1 MLTSVAR
8 LPLNTLPA
16 FRAVARLQNLRAA
29 AEELHLTHSAVSQQ
43 IKLLEEQMGLRLF
56 DRRGRSVVLNAA
68 GAALQR
74 AVEPALDRLADGLRA
89 AQAAA
94 TGTSQQLRLT
104 VLPSFAQRWLL
115 PRMGRW
121 RERHPEIT
129 LELHASQQVVDLQ
142 REGFHAALR
151 VGAGHWRG
159 LQSVRLMDSP
169 IVALASPAR
178 AARLS
183 AGDMTAIAA
192 QPLLGPADLWERW
205 LGLGGQRLAAK
216 PVAEFNDAG
225 LMLQA
230 VEQDIGIALARGLL
244 AADALQAGRLVQLSP
259 LALADAE
266 FATYWLVY
274 PPELDAWPP
283 LVALRDWLFEE
294 LASSR
299 QALDALQRS

>member
-1 MLTSVAR
+1 
-8 LPLNTLPA
+8 
-16 FRAVARLQNLRAA
+16 
-29 AEELHLTHSAVSQQ
+29 
-43 IKLLEEQMGLRLF
+43 
-56 DRRGRSVVLNAA
+56 
-68 GAALQR
+68 
-74 AVEPALDRLADGLRA
+74 
-89 AQAAA
+89 
-94 TGTSQQLRLT
+94 
-104 VLPSFAQRWLL
+104 
-115 PRMGRW
+115 MGRW

-129 LELHASQQVVDLQ
+129 LELHASQQMVDLQ

-169 IVALASPAR
+169 IVAVASPVR
-178 AARLS
+178 AARLA
-183 AGDMTAIAA
+183 AGDMAAIAA
-192 QPLLGPADLWERW
+192 EPLLGPAAMWERW

-259 LALADAE
+259 LALADAD
-266 FATYWLVY
+266 FATYWLVH
-274 PPELDAWPP
+274 PPELDEWPP

-294 LASSR
+294 MASSR